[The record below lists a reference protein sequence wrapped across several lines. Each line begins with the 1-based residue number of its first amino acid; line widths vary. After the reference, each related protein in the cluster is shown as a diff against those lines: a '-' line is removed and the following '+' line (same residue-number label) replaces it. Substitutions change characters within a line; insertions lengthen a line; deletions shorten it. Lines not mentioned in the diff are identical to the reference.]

1 MPETTKLPFD
11 KTRTRRRGPAVT
23 PPGPRLAP
31 VAVPLFLEL
40 GLGMAVGLAGTMLAA
55 RQADDAAAAFAL
67 SHQVAAM
74 LFIALR
80 IVGAGISVVVAQALG
95 GGRRA
100 EADAV
105 ARAALGASS
114 WVGLACA
121 LAAAGGAHA
130 LMRTLNAPPE
140 VLGLAAPLLQW
151 MAPALLLDAWNA
163 AMASVMRAHLRAREV
178 LAVVVAMH
186 ALHLALALAWMP
198 AHGLGGFAAA
208 LLASRALGLAL
219 HGWLWRRQLEL
230 MPRPSDF
237 WRLPRAELAAVL
249 RIGLPGAAENI
260 AYRLAFVAS
269 VAAVGTLGAQALA
282 TQAYVL
288 QFNHF
293 TLLAG
298 LAIGLA
304 GEVVVGHRV
313 GAGQLRAADRL
324 VRRALLGGLALSV
337 AVAGAAAL
345 ASPWLLRLFTDDAGI
360 LATGAVLMAWSVLL
374 EPGRTFNLVVIN
386 ALRAAGDARFPVAV
400 GAVSMALVLGG
411 GSWWLGVHLGWGLAG
426 VWIAY
431 AADEWLRGL
440 LMWWRWRRL
449 AWVPA
454 ARASR
459 RRLRALQHTRPAGH

>member
-1 MPETTKLPFD
+1 MK
-11 KTRTRRRGPAVT
+11 
-23 PPGPRLAP
+23 PRLAP

-40 GLGMAVGLAGTMLAA
+40 GLGMAVGLAGTAMAA
-55 RQADDAAAAFAL
+55 RQADAAAAGFAL
-67 SHQVAAM
+67 AHQVAAM
-74 LFIALR
+74 LFIVLR
-80 IVGAGISVVVAQALG
+80 IVGAGVSVVVAQALG
-95 GGRRA
+95 AGRRA

-105 ARAALGASS
+105 ARAVLGASS
-114 WVGLACA
+114 WVGGACA
-121 LAAAGGAHA
+121 LAALLGAEA
-130 LMRTLNAPPE
+130 LMRGLNAPPA
-140 VLGLAAPLLQW
+140 VLALAAPLLQW

-178 LAVVVAMH
+178 LGVVLAMH
-186 ALHLALALAWMP
+186 ALHLALALWWMP
-198 AHGLGGFAAA
+198 RFGLGGFAAA
-208 LLASRALGLAL
+208 LVASRLLGLGL
-219 HGWLWRRQLEL
+219 HQWLWRRQLQL
-230 MPRPSDF
+230 KPRAADL
-237 WRLPRAELAAVL
+237 WRLPRRELAAVL
-249 RIGLPGAAENI
+249 RIGVPGAAENV

-269 VAAVGTLGAQALA
+269 VAAVGTLGAPALA

-304 GEVVVGHRV
+304 GEVVVGHHIGSGR
-313 GAGQLRAADRL
+313 LHAAHRL
-324 VRRALLGGLALSV
+324 VTRALALGLALSV
-337 AVAGAAAL
+337 GVAGAAAL
-345 ASPWLLRLFTDDAGI
+345 AAPWLLRLFTQDPAI
-360 LATGAVLMAWSVLL
+360 LAAGATLMAWSVLL

-400 GAVSMALVLGG
+400 GAVSMAVVLAG
-411 GSWWLGVHLGWGLAG
+411 GSWWLGVHLGWGLVG

-459 RRLRALQHTRPAGH
+459 RRLKALQRQAGG